1 MLVRGPIWRIHSL
14 TLIISCADI
23 KDFPSQREWGGGEL
37 SCAAEEIG
45 KKKIYVSF
53 ICDEFQTKKLKLNK
67 RRARICKCENFIMTA
82 RVSPIKIQPKTINL
96 STRHWRP
103 ENKPTTCVVL

>member
-45 KKKIYVSF
+45 KKKDLCVL
-53 ICDEFQTKKLKLNK
+53 DM
-67 RRARICKCENFIMTA
+67 RRI
-82 RVSPIKIQPKTINL
+82 SD
-96 STRHWRP
+96 
-103 ENKPTTCVVL
+103 

>member
-1 MLVRGPIWRIHSL
+1 MEDSL
-14 TLIISCADI
+14 SYLDNLLRRY
-23 KDFPSQREWGGGEL
+23 KRFPLPEGVGGGNYHVQLKKLE
-37 SCAAEEIG
+37 
-45 KKKIYVSF
+45 KKKIYVSL

-82 RVSPIKIQPKTINL
+82 RVSPIKIQPKTITL

-103 ENKPTTCVVL
+103 ENKPTTYVVL